1 MKRGIRIRLLV
12 LVAGVAIPIAY
23 VGLVGIWAMWD
34 ASHRQLED
42 SIKNQAEIAGAAF
55 EQWIEAQRE
64 PLATV
69 AVLYR
74 RHQEFAPDFIDI
86 LRLMATTRSHWL
98 GLRII
103 DPSGRTV
110 ESQPPDAPSL
120 QTDVAA
126 ALVRQLKGREWA
138 IDTDWSRGYA
148 SGVLL
153 ICVPLD
159 NNAALI
165 AQLDVNATSESFL
178 RRVKLSDQAVFSVFG
193 PQMRIILYRNAT
205 SETYLGKDMSDSP
218 LLAALGD
225 KSSAVTELTSQIDEV
240 RRVRRVY
247 GIGTAGDT
255 GCVAMVGISSE
266 SLYGPAR
273 NQFNRYLVFS
283 IAGLLLA
290 MLAALLIARQISM
303 PVRKLSDAAKRFGAG
318 DLADRA
324 SFQTSGELEDL
335 RLSFNSMAAEIEKRE
350 TRLTELDRLK
360 SDFVSGVSHEMRTP
374 LTTIKTL
381 TSVLLRGN
389 STEDERHDF
398 LQTIKAECDRQI
410 DLVLNLLDLSRIE
423 AGTFNIT
430 LSPVDVAHVINS
442 CVETERHNAEA
453 RHHRL
458 QTHLSEELPNV
469 LADYAALRRV
479 LCGLV
484 QNAIKYTPDGGSIRI
499 VASREDSEVR
509 INVSDTGRGIRDEDA
524 EHIFEKFYRG
534 RTPTDGRCDSIDE
547 ESSDTQEE
555 PGVGLGLYLAR
566 TIVEEIGGRIYVN
579 SEVGAGSTFTIA
591 LPIWRRNTTPT
602 PVS

>member
-1 MKRGIRIRLLV
+1 MKHGIRVRLLV

-23 VGLVGIWAMWD
+23 VGLVGIWAMWG

-55 EQWIEAQRE
+55 EQWIDAQRE

-69 AVLYR
+69 AVLYAK
-74 RHQEFAPDFIDI
+74 HQESPPAFSDI
-86 LRLMATTRSHWL
+86 LRLTVTTRSHWL

-103 DPSGRTV
+103 DPSGQTI
-110 ESQPPDAPSL
+110 ESQPAGAPSL

-126 ALVRQLKGREWA
+126 ALVGQLKCREWA

-148 SGVLL
+148 SGVLM

-159 NNAALI
+159 NSAALI

-193 PQMRIILYRNAT
+193 PQKRIILYRNAT

-225 KSSAVTELTSQIDEV
+225 ESTAVTELTSQIDG
-240 RRVRRVY
+240 VRRVY
-247 GIGTAGDT
+247 GIGVAGDT
-255 GCVAMVGISSE
+255 GCVAIVGIPSE
-266 SLYGPAR
+266 SLYGSAR
-273 NQFNRYLVFS
+273 NQFNRHLLFS
-283 IAGLLLA
+283 IAGLVLA
-290 MLAALLIARQISM
+290 MLAAVFIARQISM
-303 PVRKLSDAAKRFGAG
+303 PVRNLSDAAKRFGTG
-318 DLADRA
+318 DFSDRA
-324 SFQTSGELEDL
+324 SFETSGELEDL
-335 RLSFNSMAAEIEKRE
+335 RISFNSMASEIEKRE
-350 TRLTELDRLK
+350 ARLTELDHLK

-381 TSVLLRGN
+381 VSVLLRGD
-389 STEDERHDF
+389 STEAERNDF

-430 LSPVDVAHVINS
+430 LSPVDVAQVIES

-453 RHHRL
+453 RQHRL
-458 QTHLSEELPNV
+458 ETELPEELPNV
-469 LADYAALRRV
+469 LADYASLRRV

-484 QNAIKYTPDGGSIRI
+484 QNAIKYTPDGGRIRI
-499 VASREDSEVR
+499 VAATESEEVR
-509 INVSDTGRGIRDEDA
+509 ISVNDTGRGIRQDDLA
-524 EHIFEKFYRG
+524 HIFEKFYRG
-534 RTPTDGRCDSIDE
+534 RPGTLDQPGLNEEELDASDE
-547 ESSDTQEE
+547 TA
-555 PGVGLGLYLAR
+555 GVGLGLYLAKKVIDEIGAR
-566 TIVEEIGGRIYVN
+566 IEVQSRVGEGSRFTIV
-579 SEVGAGSTFTIA
+579 
-591 LPIWRRNTTPT
+591 LPVWQQDSRLDVTPK
-602 PVS
+602 S

>member
-1 MKRGIRIRLLV
+1 MKHGIRVRLLV

-23 VGLVGIWAMWD
+23 VGLVGIWAMWG

-42 SIKNQAEIAGAAF
+42 SIKSQAEIAGAAF
-55 EQWIEAQRE
+55 EQWIDAQRE

-69 AVLYR
+69 AVLYAKR
-74 RHQEFAPDFIDI
+74 QEFAPDFADI
-86 LRLMATTRSHWL
+86 LRLTVTTRSHWL

-103 DPSGRTV
+103 DPSGQTI

-120 QTDVAA
+120 QTEIAV
-126 ALVRQLKGREWA
+126 ALVRELKCREWA
-138 IDTDWSRGYA
+138 IDTDWSRGYG
-148 SGVLL
+148 SGVLM

-193 PQMRIILYRNAT
+193 PQKRIILYRNAT

-225 KSSAVTELTSQIDEV
+225 KPTAVTELTSQIDG
-240 RRVRRVY
+240 VRRVY
-247 GIGTAGDT
+247 GIGMAGDT
-255 GCVAMVGISSE
+255 GCVAMVGIPGE
-266 SLYGPAR
+266 SLYGSAR
-273 NQFNRYLVFS
+273 NQFNRHLVFS

-290 MLAALLIARQISM
+290 MLAAVLIARQIST

-318 DLADRA
+318 DFSDRA

-335 RLSFNSMAAEIEKRE
+335 RISFNSMATEIEKRE

-381 TSVLLRGN
+381 TSVLLRSD
-389 STEDERHDF
+389 STETERHEF

-410 DLVLNLLDLSRIE
+410 DLVLNILDLSRIE

-430 LSPVDVAHVINS
+430 VSPVDVAQVIKS

-458 QTHLSEELPNV
+458 ETKLSQELPNV
-469 LADYAALRRV
+469 SADYASLRRV

-484 QNAIKYTPDGGSIRI
+484 QNAIKYTPDGGRIRI
-499 VASREDSEVR
+499 VAAKESGEVR
-509 INVSDTGRGIRDEDA
+509 ISVTDTGRGIREDDA
-524 EHIFEKFYRG
+524 AHIFEKFYRG
-534 RTPTDGRCDSIDE
+534 RPGTVDLPGLNDE
-547 ESSDTQEE
+547 EVNASDGT
-555 PGVGLGLYLAR
+555 PGVGLGLYLAKKVIDEIGAR
-566 TIVEEIGGRIYVN
+566 IEVQSRVGEGSRFTIV
-579 SEVGAGSTFTIA
+579 
-591 LPIWRRNTTPT
+591 LPVWQQH
-602 PVS
+602 S

>member
-1 MKRGIRIRLLV
+1 MKRGIRVRLLV

-55 EQWIEAQRE
+55 EQWIDAQRE

-74 RHQEFAPDFIDI
+74 RQQEFAPDFLDI
-86 LRLMATTRSHWL
+86 LRLTATTRSHWL
-98 GLRII
+98 GLRIV
-103 DPSGRTV
+103 DSLGRTV
-110 ESQPPDAPSL
+110 EAQPPDAPSL

-148 SGVLL
+148 NGVLL
-153 ICVPLD
+153 ICIPLD

-178 RRVKLSDQAVFSVFG
+178 KRVKLSDQAVFSVFG

-225 KSSAVTELTSQIDEV
+225 KPSAVTELMSQIDEV

-247 GIGTAGDT
+247 GIATAGDT
-255 GCVAMVGISSE
+255 GCVATVGISSE

-273 NQFNRYLVFS
+273 NQFNRHLVFS

-290 MLAALLIARQISM
+290 LLAAALIARQISI
-303 PVRKLSDAAKRFGAG
+303 PVRKLNDAAKRFGAG
-318 DLADRA
+318 DFADRA

-335 RLSFNSMAAEIEKRE
+335 RVSFNSMAAEIEKRE
-350 TRLTELDRLK
+350 TRLSELDRLK

-389 STEDERHDF
+389 SNEAERHEF
-398 LQTIKAECDRQI
+398 LQAIKAECDRQI

-430 LSPVDVAHVINS
+430 LSPVDVLHIIKS
-442 CVETERHNAEA
+442 CVESERHNAEA

-458 QTHLSEELPNV
+458 ETQLPEEIPNV

-484 QNAIKYTPDGGSIRI
+484 QNAIKYTHDGGHIRI

-509 INVSDTGRGIRDEDA
+509 IRVSDTGPGIHSEDA

-534 RTPTDGRCDSIDE
+534 KTTIEGECESMNQ
-547 ESSDTQEE
+547 ESSDLQEE

-566 TIVEEIGGRIYVN
+566 TIVEEIGGRIYVS
-579 SEVGAGSTFTIA
+579 SEIGVGSTFTIA
-591 LPIWRRNTTPT
+591 LPIWHPNQITAP
-602 PVS
+602 SS